1 MCTRRIARMR
11 TRGRGI
17 ASSSDLRE
25 GQPDATLANAVLGN
39 PLQRHSTDA
48 LPSRV
53 GFESV
58 SAQNGRTDEPTDII
72 SQTDE
77 GKEGWGG
84 RDPTPVWTHP
94 PSPSSDGDGGSLRSR
109 LGFFVVKCTRVNLVV
124 DDSLHRGAG
133 GGRPVLGRRWHEKL
147 LQVGRR
153 RVGVGEKWGPTGDA
167 LRHERRESRDRE
179 KSHRS
184 GQGLSVTDQVFHW
197 GGDSA
202 CVWNAS

>member
-1 MCTRRIARMR
+1 MGASSTRTSGSMSSITKGSLRSVWCQRRPNVRANRLAGGRLMCTRRIARMR

-77 GKEGWGG
+77 GKEERRGG
-84 RDPTPVWTHP
+84 EGGGEVEILRPCGHIHLPRPRTGTEA
-94 PSPSSDGDGGSLRSR
+94 PSDLA
-109 LGFFVVKCTRVNLVV
+109 L
-124 DDSLHRGAG
+124 DSLWSNA
-133 GGRPVLGRRWHEKL
+133 
-147 LQVGRR
+147 
-153 RVGVGEKWGPTGDA
+153 
-167 LRHERRESRDRE
+167 RE
-179 KSHRS
+179 
-184 GQGLSVTDQVFHW
+184 
-197 GGDSA
+197 
-202 CVWNAS
+202 